1 MGAVRRARRAG
12 LAPLLVAVALV
23 AAGCGD
29 EAPAVDAGSGTT
41 VAGTTATVRATTTT
55 STSTSTTSSTTT
67 TTSTTLPPPPPTTAA
82 PRPPV
87 VVVPPPRR
95 AATEQAYTPM
105 VVTDGI
111 TLLHPAR
118 IVERVGFHES
128 NHDGARHLE
137 AAASAVAPTVLDSRD
152 RGTDRQS
159 AADVVVD
166 PTVEIRAPVTG
177 TVVRGGAYTLYC
189 RFTDEYLVIAP
200 DGVDA
205 AHWEV
210 KVLHVVG
217 LQVSAGQRVV
227 AGETVIAL
235 HAHQLPFE
243 SQVDEIRTADPAWPH
258 VHIEAVDPTV
268 PDRPSPGP
276 GCG

>member
-1 MGAVRRARRAG
+1 
-12 LAPLLVAVALV
+12 
-23 AAGCGD
+23 
-29 EAPAVDAGSGTT
+29 
-41 VAGTTATVRATTTT
+41 
-55 STSTSTTSSTTT
+55 
-67 TTSTTLPPPPPTTAA
+67 
-82 PRPPV
+82 V
-87 VVVPPPRR
+87 V
-95 AATEQAYTPM
+95 EQAYTPM

-137 AAASAVAPTVLDSRD
+137 AAPSAVVPTVLDSRD
-152 RGTDRQS
+152 RGTGRQT
-159 AADVVVD
+159 AADVVVE
-166 PTVEIRAPVTG
+166 PSAEIRAPVTG
-177 TVVRGGAYTLYC
+177 TVVRGGRYTLYC
-189 RFTDEYLVIAP
+189 RFSDEYLVIAP

-227 AGETVIAL
+227 AGETVVAL

-268 PDRPSPGP
+268 PDRPSPGG
-276 GCG
+276 GCP